1 MNLIPNVILSMKDSS
16 QLHEYFFPNC
26 PHFSLAEL
34 TRTDAGE
41 KFLFRN
47 FQQLLNDTHFYNLHL
62 LASYLEHL
70 RFVCGGSPLYLSC
83 ALRHPDTNSVVGGV
97 SNSDHLKGLAAD
109 IRTRDM
115 TQPFLN
121 CVLRVLKKHRSVGL
135 IRFYQY
141 NPDKHYIHISLHDSS
156 NY

>member
-1 MNLIPNVILSMKDSS
+1 MSLIPSVIYSMKDSS

-41 KFLFRN
+41 KFLFKN
-47 FQQLLNDTHFYNLHL
+47 FQHLLNDTRFYNLHL

-97 SNSDHLKGLAAD
+97 SNSDHLTGLAAD
-109 IRTRDM
+109 IRTFDM
-115 TQPFLN
+115 TKFFLN
-121 CVLRVLKKHRSVGL
+121 CVLRVLDRHRSFGL
-135 IRFYQY
+135 IRFYKY
-141 NPDKHYIHISLHDSS
+141 YPDKHYIHISLYDSS
-156 NY
+156 TY